1 MDTLKPL
8 CTLPFKSVILDVWQ
22 DDKCKQFHPCHHI
35 TKNIDDDHCPIHGMP
50 NPLNWNEQSYKLNP
64 KEVLSH
70 PIYKKLQEDMSNGV
84 RNKACQVCW
93 DMDDNLINHDDNH
106 NSKKSYRLDL
116 KPIERDT
123 DGLIVSIFCDNVC
136 NMACRMCTPV
146 ASNRFQKDLE
156 VLKISDLENVTDNF
170 FNTNIK
176 TNVTSSSQWKWIK
189 NNSDEIEALSLAGG
203 EPLFNKKVIE
213 LLHAI
218 SKDINLGLTTNGSM
232 FTTKNCE
239 LLNEFKGLYVTLSID
254 SVYKNYD
261 YIRYPYKFDKLEISI
276 KRFLNLCSNIKDLQI
291 NVVVSSLNI
300 LEMKSFLEWSSD
312 FHDIHFSEV
321 FPPKRGIGIRNL
333 PLSILEKAYF
343 DIEQI
348 KTRNAHKL
356 KDLINNTIEKIETN
370 SSKMLK
376 EITLFDESR
385 NQDYRK
391 FLNPVLVNWLDEQY
405 CNN

>member
-1 MDTLKPL
+1 MKPL
-8 CTLPFKSVILDVWQ
+8 CDLPFKSIVMDVWK
-22 DDKCKQFHPCHHI
+22 DEKCLQFKPCHHMV
-35 TKNIDDDHCPIHGMP
+35 KNEDDDHCPIHKMP
-50 NPLNWNEQSYKLNP
+50 NPLEWGNDAHTLTPNQII
-64 KEVLSH
+64 SH
-70 PIYKKLQEDMSNGV
+70 PIYRKLQDDMKNGV

-93 DMDDNLINHDDNH
+93 DMDDKTKVHDDGH
-106 NSKKSYRLDL
+106 NSIKSHRLDL
-116 KPIERDT
+116 KPIDKDT
-123 DGLIVSIFCDNVC
+123 DGLIVSIFCDNIC

-156 VLKISDLENVTDNF
+156 VLKITDLEDVTDNF

-176 TNVTSSSQWKWIK
+176 TNVTSSSQWNWIR
-189 NNSDEIEALSLAGG
+189 NNSNEIGALSLAGG
-203 EPLFNKKVIE
+203 EPLFNKKVID
-213 LLHAI
+213 LLHVI
-218 SKDINLGLTTNGSM
+218 SKDINLGVTTNGSM

-261 YIRYPYKFDKLEISI
+261 YIRYPYKFDKLKISI
-276 KRFLNLCSNIKDLQI
+276 KRFLSLCSNIKDLQI

-333 PLSILEKAYF
+333 PISILEKVYF
-343 DIEQI
+343 DLEQI
-348 KTRNAHKL
+348 KTRNSYKL
-356 KDLINNTIEKIETN
+356 KDLIDKTIEKTEPN
-370 SSKMLK
+370 SSKMLR
-376 EITLFDESR
+376 EIALFDKSR

-391 FLNPVLVNWLDEQY
+391 FLNPVLVNWLDG
-405 CNN
+405 